1 MTQEQLERG
10 KELSEQIEN
19 YKENLKRAQYT
30 QYESVVIRESFLRF
44 NGIEGSV
51 KVPKN
56 LFRTI
61 GKLIVEELTK
71 EIYRLENEFESL

>member
-1 MTQEQLERG
+1 MTQDQLEKG

-30 QYESVVIRESFLRF
+30 QYESVAIRESFLRF

-51 KVPKN
+51 MVPKN